1 MTPNE
6 REKVAA
12 FFQTEEARAVVL
24 ILKDEFDRP
33 MNPAVNSKSELWFNE
48 GKRDLIDQ
56 LLRYSQR
63 KETK

>member
-1 MTPNE
+1 MTQSE

-12 FFQTEEARAVVL
+12 FFRTEEARAAVL

-56 LLRYSQR
+56 LLRYSTR

>member
-1 MTPNE
+1 MTPQD

-12 FFQTEEARAVVL
+12 FFAREEARDVVQ
-24 ILKDEFDRP
+24 ILKGEFDRP

-56 LLRYSQR
+56 LLRYSTR